1 MLYTVGEMAKLLG
14 IAAST
19 LRYYDQE
26 GLLPFV
32 ERSSG
37 GVRVFTEQDYAPLAV
52 ICCLKKSGL
61 SVREIRAFV
70 MLAQQGDDSLRQ
82 RLELFRCR
90 KAAVERQIADL
101 QETLRVLEEKCRYY
115 EAACRAG
122 SKDAVRGSFPGKQQ
136 TGGE

>member
-70 MLAQQGDDSLRQ
+70 MLAQQGDQAALQ
-82 RLELFRCR
+82 
-90 KAAVERQIADL
+90 KAAQEASKGSPERLREMVKSIVGSPDGAALLRRLD
-101 QETLRVLEEKCRYY
+101 ETM
-115 EAACRAG
+115 
-122 SKDAVRGSFPGKQQ
+122 GKQ
-136 TGGE
+136 